1 MSQSLH
7 VAVQYFAISTTH
19 QWLLGAA
26 WMTPCKPCRI
36 TGHGILPLKQG
47 LIDIQAEV
55 LATHCPLFEY
65 DGRGFLVTGS
75 APTQYSFNDL
85 LQMKGN
91 ASL

>member
-1 MSQSLH
+1 M
-7 VAVQYFAISTTH
+7 
-19 QWLLGAA
+19 
-26 WMTPCKPCRI
+26 
-36 TGHGILPLKQG
+36 PLKQG

-75 APTQYSFNDL
+75 APTQYSFDDL
-85 LQMKGN
+85 LQMKGS

>member
-7 VAVQYFAISTTH
+7 IAVQIFAVSTSH
-19 QWLLGAA
+19 EWLLS
-26 WMTPCKPCRI
+26 PHRI

-65 DGRGFLVTGS
+65 EGRGFLVTGS